1 MTTSAAADGRAY
13 WHSIHSTRTHSP
25 APAALRHTLAGTGT
39 LEQRRVRDI
48 IAALDDRPVPGRSYT
63 DTAHHGYELMAQIV
77 AALGGSAT
85 DIASNF
91 PLLCAIY
98 DSAAI
103 HAPRLL
109 TVLHGFNLGIAPIL
123 RLGSGSDYQ
132 QSLLHALE
140 DGTASGAF
148 AGTELGHGTNL
159 AGLQTEAIWQPQQRR
174 FLLHTPNAA
183 AIKWMPNIAD
193 PAVSKIGIVLA
204 RLFAAGTDEGVWPFL
219 VVLRDADGELTD
231 GIELSALPPSVG
243 GPEMDHAGFRFVEK
257 PLPAES
263 LLCGQ
268 LAHFDDE
275 GRFHCAL
282 SRHQRFHAAIG
293 TIDSGRALYAG
304 AALASA
310 RAGWSI
316 TTRYARQRLTAGGVL
331 LGDRDGIQRDLVSAA
346 ARITAATALSNLT
359 RARFTTRDGR
369 EPDPTAAPM
378 AMLAKPLATYTAR
391 DVLTTCREIV
401 GAQGLSS
408 MNYFG
413 DYITRVAGTVTA
425 EGANSALLV
434 AAGRSIELVAAGRAP
449 RYTDIS
455 QLRVV
460 DERAPLPWWNA
471 MLREREEAIVAA
483 AREGALTG
491 GGVVG
496 ADTAAT
502 EVAIA
507 VTDRLASDAVI
518 AAATATDDPE
528 AEAILRDLGAVFALE
543 RINAHAAWY
552 AAHRQLPAKRAGE
565 VQRQL
570 TDRYAALAAHLHT
583 TVLDAFGVPPL
594 PALIDQPDYVA
605 AWSEQLGWRTEDFS
619 EVTAERASSASGP
632 RKA

>member
-13 WHSIHSTRTHSP
+13 RHSVHSTRTHRP
-25 APAALRHTLAGTGT
+25 APAALRHTLVGTGT
-39 LEQRRVRDI
+39 LEQRRARDI
-48 IAALDDRPVPGRSYT
+48 IAALNDDPAPGRSYT
-63 DTAHHGYELMAQIV
+63 DTAHHGYELMAQVV

-85 DIASNF
+85 DIARNF

-109 TVLHGFNLGIAPIL
+109 TVLHSFNLGIAPIL
-123 RLGSGSDYQ
+123 RLGSGADYQ
-132 QSLLHALE
+132 QSLLQALD

-159 AGLQTEAIWQPQQRR
+159 AGLQTQAIWQPQQRR
-174 FLLHTPNAA
+174 FLLHTPSPA

-193 PAVSKIGIVLA
+193 PTVSKIGIVLA
-204 RLFAAGTDEGVWPFL
+204 RLVVAGNDEGVWPLL
-219 VVLRDADGELTD
+219 VVLRDADGQLTE
-231 GIELSALPPSVG
+231 GIELCPLPPSVG
-243 GPEMDHAGFRFVEK
+243 GPEMDHAGFRFHAK
-257 PLPAES
+257 PLPAEA

-275 GRFHCAL
+275 GRFHCGL
-282 SRHQRFHAAIG
+282 SRNQRFHAAIG

-346 ARITAATALSNLT
+346 ARITAATALTTLT
-359 RARFTTRDGR
+359 RTRFTTSDGG

-391 DVLTTCREIV
+391 DVLVACREIA
-401 GAQGLSS
+401 GAQGVSG
-408 MNYFG
+408 MNYIG
-413 DYITRVAGTVTA
+413 DYITRVTGTITA
-425 EGANSALLV
+425 EGSNTALLV
-434 AAGRSIELVAAGRAP
+434 AAGRSVELAATGRAP

-455 QLRVV
+455 QLRVI
-460 DERAPLPWWNA
+460 DEREPVPWWNA

-483 AREGALTG
+483 ARESTLIG
-491 GGVVG
+491 VG
-496 ADTAAT
+496 AIGTDSTAT

-518 AAATATDDPE
+518 AAATATNDPE

-543 RINAHAAWY
+543 RVNAHAAWY
-552 AAHRQLPAKRAGE
+552 AAHRQLPAKRANE
-565 VQRQL
+565 IHRQL
-570 TDRYAALAAHLHT
+570 TDRYAALAPHLHT

-594 PALIDQPDYVA
+594 PALIDQPDYIT
-605 AWSEQLGWRTEDFS
+605 AWSEQLGWKAEDFTDLAANRPS
-619 EVTAERASSASGP
+619 
-632 RKA
+632 